1 MRLITNKPDPSGQYA
16 NVKIGTE
23 FTKDGEMSNNVEG
36 MVNLPINDQ
45 LTVRGVV
52 YVDKQGGYIDNVAGT
67 RDVSESA
74 RFRPAGTGRS
84 NGVPV
89 SAVRQGFQAGAD
101 LSNVEFLAADN
112 ATACGHFRRRD
123 G

>member
-1 MRLITNKPDPSGQYA
+1 
-16 NVKIGTE
+16 
-23 FTKDGEMSNNVEG
+23 MSNNVEG

-74 RFRPAGTGRS
+74 RFRPAGTVRS

-112 ATACGHFRRRD
+112 ATRVEDQINQPTNPGGRNSAHYPKNHD
-123 G
+123 WSQQVAQIHQAQD